1 MEIFLKINGIDLSE
15 KVTSTM
21 FLDRRNQYEYIINL
35 DDYYI
40 LNPIPKNQ
48 TISLNLNQE
57 VIYEENIDVDYEIQT
72 KDTGTTIRIRV
83 NK

>member
-1 MEIFLKINGIDLSE
+1 M
-15 KVTSTM
+15 
-21 FLDRRNQYEYIINL
+21 II
-35 DDYYI
+35 
-40 LNPIPKNQ
+40 
-48 TISLNLNQE
+48 TLNQE

>member
-40 LNPIPKNQ
+40 KPRSYL
-48 TISLNLNQE
+48 
-57 VIYEENIDVDYEIQT
+57 
-72 KDTGTTIRIRV
+72 
-83 NK
+83 